1 MDHNLESDELYS
13 SLSYTF
19 DITTGTSQFG
29 GSNIKLGSTQVSS
42 QDSTQDKKA
51 SPTLPTTKEVS
62 LVPVNTAE
70 SAVTENLNDNVVEG
84 DVEGEKFFDPVTGEQ
99 ISKNA
104 FKKLQKGGVK
114 KEKKEKPV
122 AAPKAEGEKKE
133 KKKVKEAEVIFTDA
147 TPEGEKKILDGVFPA
162 TYQPKYVEAAWQS
175 WWEKSGFYK
184 PNVEAG
190 LQAEAKDKF
199 IMVIPPPN
207 VTGSLHLGHAL
218 TTAIEDTITR
228 YNRMKG
234 RVTLWVPGTDHAG
247 IATQSVVEKRLKK
260 ESNLSRH
267 DLGRDEFVKRV
278 WEWKHTYGGKITN
291 QIRSLG
297 ASVDW
302 SRESFTMD
310 ANLSRAVTEA
320 FVRFHEDGLLYR
332 LVMVMISIFMCLCDC
347 SYI

>member
-1 MDHNLESDELYS
+1 MADLESDELYS

-19 DITTGTSQFG
+19 DIASGTSSFG
-29 GSNIKLGSTQVSS
+29 GVNNKIKPEENSIPKPININNNNAPPPV
-42 QDSTQDKKA
+42 
-51 SPTLPTTKEVS
+51 PIETTTIEGTS
-62 LVPVNTAE
+62 DAI
-70 SAVTENLNDNVVEG
+70 EG
-84 DVEGEKFFDPVTGEQ
+84 DATEGEKFFDPVTGEQ

-122 AAPKAEGEKKE
+122 PVPKAEGEKKE
-133 KKKVKEAEVIFTDA
+133 KKKAKEAEVIYTDA
-147 TPEGEKKILDGVFPA
+147 TPEGDKKITEGVFPA
-162 TYQPKYVEAAWQS
+162 TYQPKYVEAAWQK

-190 LQAEAKDKF
+190 LKAETKDKF

-260 ESNLSRH
+260 EANLSRH
-267 DLGRDEFVKRV
+267 DLGREEFVRRV
-278 WEWKHTYGGKITN
+278 WEWKHTYGGKITT

-310 ANLSRAVTEA
+310 TNLSRAVTEA

-332 LVMVMISIFMCLCDC
+332 
-347 SYI
+347 